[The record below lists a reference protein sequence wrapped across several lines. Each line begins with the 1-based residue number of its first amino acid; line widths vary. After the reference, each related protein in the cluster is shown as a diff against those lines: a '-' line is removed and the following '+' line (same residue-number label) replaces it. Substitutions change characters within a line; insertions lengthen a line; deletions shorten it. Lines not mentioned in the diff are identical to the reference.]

1 MAFEDMQNTLRQ
13 IIGLENRVDRQL
25 AEAGEPTCEPRAHE
39 KRTRLYASI
48 QLNREKLE
56 DLKHQ
61 LHCEA
66 VRCGVADYSPE
77 RYGMKTEDGPFG
89 SRIVHREDP
98 LPTGSQI
105 SLQAFT
111 PEQVEAINQGL
122 QKCREI
128 TQSVIAEIKSKQPDL
143 SRFPKGGYT
152 APNNLENEPEQVIPV
167 EMKPGDFC
175 NLLIEVNGR
184 PIVGPEA
191 LKGDRRTLK
200 LEVRDP
206 EFDPQALKDFTD
218 QNALKL

>member
-13 IIGLENRVDRQL
+13 IIGLENRIDRQL

-98 LPTGSQI
+98 LPPGSQI

-111 PEQVEAINQGL
+111 PEQIEAINQGL
-122 QKCREI
+122 QKCKEI
-128 TQSVIAEIKSKQPDL
+128 TQSVIAEIKSKQPD
-143 SRFPKGGYT
+143 
-152 APNNLENEPEQVIPV
+152 PEQVIPV
-167 EMKPGDFC
+167 EMKPGDVC

-200 LEVRDP
+200 LEHDDEDRIGYDIKKP
-206 EFDPQALKDFTD
+206 AP
-218 QNALKL
+218 KL